1 MGLKLTPRLSS
12 VLSVVI
18 KISVTR
24 LFISK
29 EKCISEQEAVDAVAN
44 ASDELLDIHI
54 VDHGAQ
60 AMQSKNIFKKE

>member
-1 MGLKLTPRLSS
+1 M
-12 VLSVVI
+12 
-18 KISVTR
+18 
-24 LFISK
+24 FISR
-29 EKCISEQEAVDAVAN
+29 EKCISEQEAIDAVAK